1 MRLQII
7 KMLIALGLL
16 FYALNY
22 MPQANAQETATPE
35 GELQVEETQEQ
46 PNAISDSLQD
56 EEAPPPPEAPYP
68 GAAEEG
74 FAQEE
79 IAPANTSSA
88 AAPTSQ
94 TSTLENP
101 IDKKKDG
108 TWFYGVKESDKT
120 FAASF
125 RGGMF
130 SAPEI
135 QNPTNQFF
143 FEQIYEQQE
152 IPTIFFDF
160 EWQLKTFL
168 GAFAAKVGSG
178 IFYVQG
184 NGKFAN
190 RDRQFDTPPE
200 EFTFLMFPNTVSAI
214 YRLRF
219 HEKQPVIPFAEAG
232 AGYFTFMELRDD
244 GDTKFSAA
252 PVTFL
257 SAGAAFLLDWLD
269 PKAVRDLD
277 REYGV
282 NHVYLTAEY
291 REILGLDDTYDFSSR
306 VISGGIMMEF

>member
-1 MRLQII
+1 MKLLIL
-7 KMLIALGLL
+7 KTVIALVLL
-16 FYALNY
+16 AFALNY
-22 MPQANAQETATPE
+22 MPQANAQEASPE
-35 GELQVEETQEQ
+35 GELQVDEQTQATQQ
-46 PNAISDSLQD
+46 PSAITDALQD
-56 EEAPPPPEAPYP
+56 DEVPPPPEAPYP

-79 IAPANTSSA
+79 IEAPSDSA
-88 AAPTSQ
+88 APMNQ
-94 TSTLENP
+94 TSKLEQP

-108 TWFYGVKESDKT
+108 TWYYGVKESDKS

-130 SAPEI
+130 GAPEI
-135 QNPTNQFF
+135 RNPRNGFF
-143 FEQIYEQQE
+143 FSQIYEQQE

-160 EWQLKTFL
+160 EWQLKTFI
-168 GAFAAKVGSG
+168 GAFAAKLGTG

-184 NGKFAN
+184 EGKFADSA
-190 RDRQFDTPPE
+190 RKFDVPPE
-200 EFTFLMFPNTVSAI
+200 EFTFLMLPNTVSAI

-219 HEKQPVIPFAEAG
+219 HEKQPIIPYAEAG
-232 AGYFTFMELRDD
+232 AGYFTFMELRGD
-244 GDTKFSAA
+244 GDIKFNAA
-252 PVTFL
+252 PITFL
-257 SAGAAFLLDWLD
+257 SLGASFLLDWLD

-291 REILGLDDTYDFSSR
+291 REILGLNETYDFTSR

>member
-1 MRLQII
+1 MQLI
-7 KMLIALGLL
+7 KALIALVLL
-16 FYALNY
+16 AFALNY
-22 MPQANAQETATPE
+22 MPQANAQDGPVEE
-35 GELQVEETQEQ
+35 GELQVEEQNQETQE
-46 PNAISDSLQD
+46 PSAISDSLQD
-56 EEAPPPPEAPYP
+56 DEAPPPPEAPYP

-79 IAPANTSSA
+79 IDEPATSSVAPAT
-88 AAPTSQ
+88 Q
-94 TSTLENP
+94 TSTLEKP
-101 IDKKKDG
+101 IDKSKDG
-108 TWFYGVKESDKT
+108 TWYYGVEESDKT
-120 FAASF
+120 FGASF

-130 SAPEI
+130 GAPEI
-135 QNPTNQFF
+135 RNPKNGFF
-143 FEQIYEQQE
+143 FSQIYEQQD

-168 GAFAAKVGSG
+168 GSFAAKLGSG

-184 NGKFAN
+184 EGKFA
-190 RDRQFDTPPE
+190 DSTRQFDSPPE

-219 HEKQPVIPFAEAG
+219 HEKQPIIPYAEAG
-232 AGYFTFMELRDD
+232 AGYFTFMEIRDD
-244 GDTKFSAA
+244 GDLKFNAA

-257 SAGAAFLLDWLD
+257 SLGASFLLDWLD

-291 REILGLDDTYDFSSR
+291 REILGLNDTYDFTSR